1 MIPDLV
7 FPLPPFTLT
16 DWQESRYVRDMNS
29 RSDELDAMKRI
40 DLCQYAASRGFVLD
54 RRQSSRHSAV
64 MRHANGDKLI
74 VARSKSGHYVYFNA
88 KGSDNGSIIDL
99 IQARDRVSLGEVRKL
114 LRPWLSGG
122 SIARSELPVL
132 PMELQPSEHDA
143 ARVLGAW
150 MKARPIGQTHEYLEK
165 ERGIPREILTHPK
178 FHNRIRID
186 DRGNAVFPHFNQ
198 SGLCGFELKNRGFTG
213 FSPGGVKGL
222 ACSRPEE
229 GDRDMVIC
237 ETTIDM
243 LSLAA
248 LEGTEGRRF
257 FSTAGQISPLQA
269 ECLRSAVA
277 QMPENGTIILAFDC
291 DDGGQELSRRVSES
305 ISGITQQI
313 VAHSPNKVGLDWNDV
328 LMAASSPIGSSTTMS
343 SQASLP

>member
-1 MIPDLV
+1 
-7 FPLPPFTLT
+7 LT
-16 DWQESRYVRDMNS
+16 DWKYSRYVYGMSS

-64 MRHANGDKLI
+64 MRHSNGDKLI

-122 SIARSELPVL
+122 SIAHSELPVL

-143 ARVLGAW
+143 ARVLAAW

-165 ERGIPREILTHPK
+165 ERCIPREILTHPK
-178 FHNRIRID
+178 FRDRIRID
-186 DRGNAVFPHFNQ
+186 DWGNSVFPHFNQ

-213 FSPGGVKGL
+213 FAPGGVKGL

-237 ETTIDM
+237 ETAIDM

-269 ECLRSAVA
+269 ECLRSAVV
-277 QMPENGTIILAFDC
+277 QMPEEGTIILAFDN
-291 DDGGQELSRRVSES
+291 DDGGRELVRQVNEA
-305 ISGITQQI
+305 IAGAVQQF
-313 VAHSPNKVGLDWNDV
+313 AKYLPDRAGADWNDV
-328 LMAASSPIGSSTTMS
+328 LK
-343 SQASLP
+343 SLPSEHGPAKTRQEEVSIPSSLRPEV